1 MKDIQDERLD
11 RLLFSITRKR
21 APEELLPKIIEAL
34 PREARRGKA
43 ARRSKVL
50 PLGETALSL
59 LYGSAAVAILVYFFL
74 TPVNSVLLTK
84 WVGGLHV
91 DRLFSGWIL
100 AIAVGVL
107 LVYAG
112 TEVLFHFVLE
122 ERKS

>member
-43 ARRSKVL
+43 ARRSKFL
-50 PLGETALSL
+50 PLGEMALSL